1 MQHNNWSTLTDHLV
15 QRVTRC
21 RGSIN
26 SYLVHPR
33 RHISFH
39 TVLLI
44 HEFYYSP
51 LINILYT
58 ADIVVLSMLLYGSET
73 WPTTMANRKKPDA
86 AHNKWL
92 KRILHISWR
101 DKKQGRVGKDGTGR
115 YGKHHKKTTLDGTR
129 GKDGGR
135 KTGYTGQRGSIEEA
149 DRERTGRKLYVK
161 ISKAWL

>member
-73 WPTTMANRKKPDA
+73 WPTTMVNRKKPDA

-101 DKKQGRVGKDGTGR
+101 DKIRNKAV
-115 YGKHHKKTTLDGTR
+115 L
-129 GKDGGR
+129 
-135 KTGYTGQRGSIEEA
+135 
-149 DRERTGRKLYVK
+149 ERTGQEDMGNIIRRLRWMGHVARMEGERRA
-161 ISKAWL
+161 IQARGEA